1 MDSVNMNNN
10 VSMNMKKMNYVDKK
24 MTKLQNCM
32 KKMEITSKKIK
43 IIDINNYSDDDM
55 CGEENKK
62 LKGLEVKGKVTSSTS
77 EQMKK
82 MVVHK
87 PAMLH
92 YGPKMTTKSKKDLLL
107 KFVPGGKAVA
117 RLKSCAEV
125 SEVAIEIFVEKIA
138 NPKVSSLDHICTVFV
153 NGEAIADAVGKAK
166 DCKDEAARLAW
177 QYLSSVHTKVKVSS
191 NTVNKE
197 AVLSK
202 AQFKAKADL
211 LFTKEIISPAN
222 VGFQMLL
229 MLGWSKGEGLGKDGL
244 GRLEPVEAN
253 GMKFFGQK
261 PVKIGSITERE
272 AEIVIKHYVI
282 EENVDDLT
290 ISMRDVTAEDVVVIK
305 KAAKKFSLT
314 VTSVAWSNGE
324 DGCFLVLSKDVR
336 KSDVVKILKTGSRP
350 AVYQGTSKHVLVD
363 RVPCKQEVLNHQH
376 IRVTKGY
383 PEQLV
388 KLNKDMKVKK
398 QDQARHRKPKYYQE
412 VAHVYPGSEVTP
424 AGEGCN
430 WKVFVTYVEY
440 FDKLY
445 LNLVDDD
452 LSASFKEMEKELNTW
467 AQTSCLI
474 NTRTELV

>member
-62 LKGLEVKGKVTSSTS
+62 FKGLEVKGKVTSSTS
-77 EQMKK
+77 EQTKK
-82 MVVHK
+82 NVVHK

-117 RLKSCAEV
+117 RLKSCAEI
-125 SEVAIEIFVEKIA
+125 SEVAIELFVEKIA
-138 NPKVSSLDHICTVFV
+138 NPKASSLDHICTVFV

-166 DCKDEAARLAW
+166 DCKEEAARLAW

-202 AQFKAKADL
+202 AQFKAKAGL

-229 MLGWSKGEGLGKDGL
+229 MLGWSEGEGLGKDGL

-282 EENVDDLT
+282 EENVDDLA
-290 ISMRDVTAEDVVVIK
+290 ISTRDVATEEVAVIK
-305 KAAKKFSLT
+305 KTAKKFSLT

-336 KSDVVKILKTGSRP
+336 MSDVVKILKTGSRP
-350 AVYQGTSKHVLVD
+350 VVYQ
-363 RVPCKQEVLNHQH
+363 
-376 IRVTKGY
+376 
-383 PEQLV
+383 
-388 KLNKDMKVKK
+388 
-398 QDQARHRKPKYYQE
+398 
-412 VAHVYPGSEVTP
+412 
-424 AGEGCN
+424 
-430 WKVFVTYVEY
+430 
-440 FDKLY
+440 
-445 LNLVDDD
+445 
-452 LSASFKEMEKELNTW
+452 
-467 AQTSCLI
+467 
-474 NTRTELV
+474 

>member
-1 MDSVNMNNN
+1 MNY
-10 VSMNMKKMNYVDKK
+10 STLYVDKK
-24 MTKLQNCM
+24 MIKLQNCM

-43 IIDINNYSDDDM
+43 IIDINNNSDDDM
-55 CGEENKK
+55 VVCGEVNKK

-77 EQMKK
+77 EQTKK

-117 RLKSCAEV
+117 RLKACAEV
-125 SEVAIEIFVEKIA
+125 SEVAIELFVEKIV
-138 NPKVSSLDHICTVFV
+138 NPKKNSLDHICTVFV

-166 DCKDEAARLAW
+166 DCKEEAARLAW

-253 GMKFFGQK
+253 GLKFFGQK
-261 PVKIGSITERE
+261 PVKKIGSITERE
-272 AEIVIKHYVI
+272 AEIVIKQYVI

-290 ISMRDVTAEDVVVIK
+290 ISMRDVAAEEVVVIK
-305 KAAKKFSLT
+305 NAAKQFSLT
-314 VTSVAWSNGE
+314 VKSVALGNGE

-336 KSDVVKILKTGSRP
+336 LP
-350 AVYQGTSKHVLVD
+350 
-363 RVPCKQEVLNHQH
+363 
-376 IRVTKGY
+376 
-383 PEQLV
+383 
-388 KLNKDMKVKK
+388 
-398 QDQARHRKPKYYQE
+398 
-412 VAHVYPGSEVTP
+412 
-424 AGEGCN
+424 
-430 WKVFVTYVEY
+430 
-440 FDKLY
+440 
-445 LNLVDDD
+445 
-452 LSASFKEMEKELNTW
+452 
-467 AQTSCLI
+467 
-474 NTRTELV
+474 

>member
-1 MDSVNMNNN
+1 MNY
-10 VSMNMKKMNYVDKK
+10 STLYVDKK
-24 MTKLQNCM
+24 MIKLQNCM

-43 IIDINNYSDDDM
+43 IIDINNNSDDDVVV
-55 CGEENKK
+55 CGDENKK
-62 LKGLEVKGKVTSSTS
+62 LKRLEVKGKVASSTS
-77 EQMKK
+77 EQTKK

-92 YGPKMTTKSKKDLLL
+92 YGPKMTTKAKKKDLLL

-125 SEVAIEIFVEKIA
+125 SEVAIELFVEKIA

-211 LFTKEIISPAN
+211 LFTKEIISPVN

-229 MLGWSKGEGLGKDGL
+229 MLGWSEGEGLGKDGL
-244 GRLEPVEAN
+244 GRLEPVGAN

-272 AEIVIKHYVI
+272 AEIVMKHYVI
-282 EENVDDLT
+282 EENVDDLA
-290 ISMRDVTAEDVVVIK
+290 ISTRDVAAEEVAVIK
-305 KAAKKFSLT
+305 KTAKKFSLT
-314 VTSVAWSNGE
+314 VTSVAWSNG
-324 DGCFLVLSKDVR
+324 
-336 KSDVVKILKTGSRP
+336 
-350 AVYQGTSKHVLVD
+350 A
-363 RVPCKQEVLNHQH
+363 
-376 IRVTKGY
+376 
-383 PEQLV
+383 
-388 KLNKDMKVKK
+388 
-398 QDQARHRKPKYYQE
+398 
-412 VAHVYPGSEVTP
+412 
-424 AGEGCN
+424 
-430 WKVFVTYVEY
+430 
-440 FDKLY
+440 
-445 LNLVDDD
+445 
-452 LSASFKEMEKELNTW
+452 
-467 AQTSCLI
+467 
-474 NTRTELV
+474 